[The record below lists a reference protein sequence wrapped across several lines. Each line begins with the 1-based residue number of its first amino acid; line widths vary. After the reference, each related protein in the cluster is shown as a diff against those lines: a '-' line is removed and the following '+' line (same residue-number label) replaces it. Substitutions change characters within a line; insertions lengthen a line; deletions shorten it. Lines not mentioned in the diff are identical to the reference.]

1 MVNRK
6 RLYKLNLILYLYLNI
21 LITISVL
28 KLKRTHNYLTKD
40 AYWNKKIHKR
50 IYLTLKKNPQCAS
63 VITGKHSFEIL
74 KAFEKGKKKS
84 NNCYESHD
92 SLNHL
97 LVAYLRQGQSH
108 LMLQEQMP
116 GSCPRSSRKTLRTSP
131 KSNEE
136 ILARHRLE
144 AINHKLGISS
154 EVPLKY
160 LFSFDVDNRGSSL

>member
-50 IYLTLKKNPQCAS
+50 IYLTLKKKNPQGAS
-63 VITGKHSFEIL
+63 VINGKHSFEIL
-74 KAFEKGKKKS
+74 KAFEKGKKS

-97 LVAYLRQGQSH
+97 LDR
-108 LMLQEQMP
+108 
-116 GSCPRSSRKTLRTSP
+116 
-131 KSNEE
+131 
-136 ILARHRLE
+136 
-144 AINHKLGISS
+144 
-154 EVPLKY
+154 
-160 LFSFDVDNRGSSL
+160 DNPT